1 MGNKTEKTKKKKIKM
16 FATGSWMIS
25 DRKKVSRNFFLSVTV
40 NIFTKRSEKNKHF
53 YCERNT
59 PT

>member
-1 MGNKTEKTKKKKIKM
+1 M
-16 FATGSWMIS
+16 FATGSWTIS

-40 NIFTKRSEKNKHF
+40 NIFTKMSEKNKHF